1 MRKILFVCLGN
12 ICRSPLAEGLMSKKI
27 AKLNIEEQ
35 FKIDSCGTADYH
47 IGELP
52 DERTRENALKNG
64 LQLKQRA
71 RQFEA
76 ADFNRF
82 DQILVMDNANKLKVI
97 AFATS
102 EEHLQKVQLMR
113 DFEIDVNLQG
123 TDVPDP
129 YYGGVEGFQN
139 VYDILDRCTSNLL
152 NNQLQAIEN

>member
-1 MRKILFVCLGN
+1 
-12 ICRSPLAEGLMSKKI
+12 LAEGLMSEKI
-27 AKLNIEEQ
+27 TKSNIEEQ

-64 LQLKQRA
+64 LKLKQRA

-82 DQILVMDNANKLKVI
+82 DHILVMDNANKMKVI
-97 AFATS
+97 GLATS

-113 DFEIDVNLQG
+113 DFEIDGNLQG

-139 VYDILDRCTSNLL
+139 VYDILDRCTNNLL
-152 NNQLQAIEN
+152 NHHLQAIY